1 MRMYGLGA
9 RLVAWQYG
17 CSRMEVFEMTIG
29 PATIL
34 AIIAALLATLLWAL
48 CNWKPTFWP
57 ALGMFLFG
65 AALVLV
71 ILAGPLVRLP

>member
-1 MRMYGLGA
+1 MDRRM
-9 RLVAWQYG
+9 VDWQYG
-17 CSRMEVFEMTIG
+17 LSRMEVSEMTIG
-29 PATIL
+29 PATVL

-65 AALVLV
+65 VALVLV
-71 ILAGPLVRLP
+71 MLAGPLIKLP